1 MESTSDAFKGIADVL
16 RAINQTVQNIER
28 IPKELVREY
37 ETQTGKAKR
46 VGPIVYGYSVSTLD
60 GKPIVREFGNVRSRS
75 EDNVPVVVPEME
87 PLIDVIAS
95 GNVFKVIAE
104 MPGLSK
110 EHIKLDAHDS
120 IIEISTDSSAPRKYR
135 QQIEIPP
142 DADIKTAKSKY
153 TNGIL
158 EIVFDKKDTAPKAS
172 KKKNK
177 RSARRA
183 KRRS

>member
-1 MESTSDAFKGIADVL
+1 
-16 RAINQTVQNIER
+16 
-28 IPKELVREY
+28 
-37 ETQTGKAKR
+37 
-46 VGPIVYGYSVSTLD
+46 
-60 GKPIVREFGNVRSRS
+60 
-75 EDNVPVVVPEME
+75 ME
-87 PLIDVIAS
+87 PLIDVIPS
-95 GNVFKVIAE
+95 GNVFKVTAE

-158 EIVFDKKDTAPKAS
+158 EIVFDKKDTAAPKAS

-183 KRRS
+183 KKRS